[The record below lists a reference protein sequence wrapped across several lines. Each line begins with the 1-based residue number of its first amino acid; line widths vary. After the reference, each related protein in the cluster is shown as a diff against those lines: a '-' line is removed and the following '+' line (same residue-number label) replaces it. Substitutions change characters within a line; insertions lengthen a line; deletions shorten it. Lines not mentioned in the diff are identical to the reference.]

1 MEYLTCYEVETY
13 YHFDSKRQR
22 SYNYKYLIFNLGEA
36 KLKIE
41 VSNYKL
47 KELKSLE
54 FEIIESSKGW
64 QKNEFCRKLNFLKKN
79 EFEPLQ
85 KIEFENDFFE
95 EFTLSEILQKEFE
108 KLSFIKKRA
117 GYNITK
123 DINKKGIIVTE
134 EIFNFINCNFN
145 LKVQ

>member
-13 YHFDSKRQR
+13 YYFDNKRQK
-22 SYNYKYLIFNLGEA
+22 SYNYKYLIFNAGEA

-41 VSNYKL
+41 VSNYKVN
-47 KELKSLE
+47 ELKSLE

-64 QKNEFCRKLNFLKKN
+64 QKNEFCRKLNFLKKD

-95 EFTLSEILQKEFE
+95 EFTLSEILQKEFR
-108 KLSFIKKRA
+108 KLYGIKR
-117 GYNITK
+117 GSCYNITDDK
-123 DINKKGIIVTE
+123 NKKGIIITK